1 MLQKRDPLFLQ
12 AYEAIKERILRGTL
26 VPGERLVETTLAREL
41 GVSRN
46 PIREAMR
53 LLMQDGLV
61 HSTASGHIVHSMT
74 IDDIQE
80 IYECR
85 MMVEPFA
92 ASLAAQRILLTE
104 ISTLYH
110 YIDQAESSFASGD
123 IDGTIQANSS
133 FHNSIVQL
141 CQNQLVYSTFKMI
154 DNLVVV
160 SRNIEMKVHQ
170 RPPHYLGEHR
180 KMVKLLEA
188 RKGKELHDLV
198 MDHIRADWNYFK
210 KFSEASE
217 KELLAVNA
225 AQ

>member
-26 VPGERLVETTLAREL
+26 VPGERLVETTLAQEL

-61 HSTASGHIVHSMT
+61 HSTASGHIVHPMT

-123 IDGTIQANSS
+123 IDGTIHANSS
-133 FHNSIVQL
+133 FHNSIVQFS
-141 CQNQLVYSTFKMI
+141 QNQLVYSTFKMI